1 MTSTCGLCGSSAF
14 RHVRP
19 YGDLP
24 RVTSDCKPFPPGGE
38 LRVCEACGMVSKPVT
53 NAFLSDIGAIYSAYD
68 VYYQGG
74 GVEQIVFDS
83 ASGGQM
89 RRSELICRRLSETG
103 RLLGPRRA
111 IDLGCGNGGFL
122 RALSNAFERWEL
134 FGLEL
139 DGRSRELMRA
149 IPGFVDLIEGDVET
163 LSGTFDFISMIHAL
177 EHFTDPRATLERLRR
192 HLTPGGMIFIE
203 IPNVQENPFDL
214 LIADHV
220 SHFTPYTL
228 EAMLL
233 KAGFAPV
240 VFATDWV
247 KKEMSVLAVAVEA
260 PPAARFAP
268 PPASLVDDHIAWLA
282 ETLRRAR
289 DAAAEGESFGMF
301 GTSIASTWLSG
312 GLGDKV
318 RFYVD
323 EDPSRQGR
331 EFFGKPIIA
340 PRQIPDGSTV
350 FVALAPAIASVVG
363 DRVAQ
368 ASPGTRLVMTPGFA
382 GA

>member
-1 MTSTCGLCGSSAF
+1 
-14 RHVRP
+14 
-19 YGDLP
+19 
-24 RVTSDCKPFPPGGE
+24 
-38 LRVCEACGMVSKPVT
+38 MVSKPVT
-53 NAFLSDIGAIYSAYD
+53 ERFLGDIGQIYSAYD

-83 ASGGQM
+83 VTDGRM
-89 RRSELICRRLSETG
+89 RRSELICRRLSESG
-103 RLLGPRRA
+103 RLQGPRRA

-122 RALSNAFERWEL
+122 RALSKAFQGWEL

-139 DGRSRELMRA
+139 DGRSRDLMRS

-163 LSGTFDFISMIHAL
+163 LAGTFDFISMIHAL
-177 EHFTDPRATLERLRR
+177 EHFTDPGATLERLRR

-220 SHFTPYTL
+220 SHFAPHTL

-233 KAGFAPV
+233 KAGYAPV

-247 KKEMSVLAVAVEA
+247 KKEMSVLAVAVDV

-268 PPASLVDDHIAWLA
+268 PPASLADDHIAWLA

-289 DAAAEGESFGMF
+289 DAAASAESFGIF

-312 GLGDKV
+312 GLGETV
-318 RFYVD
+318 LFYVD

-331 EFFGKPIIA
+331 EFFGKPIIG
-340 PRQIPDGSTV
+340 PERIPDGSTL
-350 FVALAPAIASVVG
+350 FVALAPAIASVVS
-363 DRVAQ
+363 DRIAK
-368 ASPGTRLVMTPGFA
+368 AAPGTRLVMTPGLA
-382 GA
+382 SA